1 MKRKCACLLVLLL
14 LLTGCTPAVDYE
26 SVSDSQM
33 YIQPSSAQ
41 VQLQLPSTAA
51 VTTISDG
58 TGDRIYLCEGY
69 SVAVQT
75 FSAGDLDA
83 TLRSVTG
90 FSSNALTILHT
101 KSGELDRYECAWSCA
116 GEQQQVGQA
125 VILSDGNYHYTVSVL
140 ADAGSEPGQWQQV
153 LQSVQLSTAP

>member
-1 MKRKCACLLVLLL
+1 MKRKYACLLVVLL
-14 LLTGCTPAVDYE
+14 LLTGCTQQIHYE
-26 SVSDSQM
+26 SVSDDQL
-33 YIQPSSAQ
+33 YLQPPSAQ
-41 VQLQLPSTAA
+41 VQVQLPAFAA

-58 TGDRIYLCEGY
+58 SGDRIYLCDGY

-75 FSAGDLDA
+75 FAAGDLDA

-90 FSSNALTILHT
+90 FTSDMLTVLRT
-101 KSGELDRYECAWSCA
+101 KVGELDRYECAWSCA

-125 VILSDGNYHYTVSVL
+125 VILSDGNYHYAVSVL
-140 ADAGSEPGQWQQV
+140 ADAGSESGQWQKV